1 MKLTK
6 VNSQRL
12 REQKASLR
20 LPMNRIVNDILEKH
34 FTGQIKEVSAM
45 KVKEVEVL
53 VSKKKSVNFNSCCVS
68 YTVRATLDE
77 NDQDHLEA
85 LRILKDQLVAKVQEA
100 INGKR
105 NCNGNGQRHQEGQI
119 GPDDNCGQ
127 ETASSQEGC
136 HE

>member
-34 FTGQIKEVSAM
+34 FTGQMKEVAAM
-45 KVKEVEVL
+45 KITEVEVL

-77 NDQDHLEA
+77 NDQDHLET

-100 INGKR
+100 INGK
-105 NCNGNGQRHQEGQI
+105 CNGGQQKEQISQGNHSVQEI
-119 GPDDNCGQ
+119 AN
-127 ETASSQEGC
+127 AQEGC